1 MEGYPTSPE
10 AAPAQGLENPAV
22 VAGIGGA
29 ALAAAVP
36 EAATPAVAPEAP
48 AMPEVKEVNVSEQVT
63 VEAPEAVAGAVP
75 GAEAVKTPE
84 TATVTDTEMV
94 GYILGRLKADLEL
107 PDLKAETPEAM
118 KKRGEVETSIGIFDG
133 VNLELKYDQQQ
144 GMEPKPV
151 EEILKRKAGI
161 GRLRAEALTDEAE
174 KAKVLDE
181 ARLADEWA
189 GSYLNRKKRREEEQQ
204 NSQAATATPEPQ
216 AAVPGMTGGGEAVPG
231 ATGAV
236 EPAPAPVAP
245 EAATPGVG
253 TPEVATPVPGETA
266 TQPVSGELTNAAEAI
281 EAALREATPPQP
293 QAQPAPAD
301 GQLPTEG
308 IV

>member
-29 ALAAAVP
+29 ALAAVVP

-75 GAEAVKTPE
+75 GAEAAKTPE
-84 TATVTDTEMV
+84 TTTVTDTEMV

-144 GMEPKPV
+144 GMKPKPV

-161 GRLRAEALTDEAE
+161 SRLRAEALTDEAE

-204 NSQAATATPEPQ
+204 NPQAAATPVSQAAA
-216 AAVPGMTGGGEAVPG
+216 PGTTGGG
-231 ATGAV
+231 GAV
-236 EPAPAPVAP
+236 QVAS
-245 EAATPGVG
+245 
-253 TPEVATPVPGETA
+253 EVATPAPGEVA
-266 TQPVSGELTNAAEAI
+266 APPAQPASGELTNAAEAI
-281 EAALREATPPQP
+281 EAALREATPLQPQP
-293 QAQPAPAD
+293 QPAPAD